1 MTMIGTRESN
11 AKWSESE
18 HILSKVSKIFSQFGC
33 EAWWGQKVM
42 GYDYKICGSNNGKDK
57 VDLYWVRKIMGSG
70 GRFEKAEWDGAKD
83 VLHLRCF
90 FSTQVERSSR
100 HLSMSLEF
108 GKENHLLKELKIAWR
123 NKNSDMRDG
132 LHEGILEVEQWC

>member
-1 MTMIGTRESN
+1 MGQGKVMQSGQNLNIFGVKSARFS
-11 AKWSESE
+11 
-18 HILSKVSKIFSQFGC
+18 LSLHCS

-42 GYDYKICGSNNGKDK
+42 GYDYKICDPNNCKEK
-57 VDLYWVRKIMGSG
+57 VGLYWVRKTMGNG
-70 GRFEKAEWDGAKD
+70 GRFEKAEWDRAKE

-90 FSTQVERSSR
+90 FNTQVERSSR